1 MPRFHAI
8 LAMGDVQETLPHDDR
23 GNDVRQ
29 EYLEARAIARR
40 IACEVGEPLFYGQQA
55 AHVETSAAL
64 FKADPLVQKAVAEL
78 GARPDRM
85 GHGLGHA
92 TKVAVDAG
100 AIIFIERGATDTVG
114 KTRRLVALAHV
125 AGVLHDIR
133 REEREHAR
141 TGAEEVRRLLH
152 DYDLRQSEQEAIAGA
167 IANHEAFRP
176 SQPMADADGQ
186 LLSDALYDADKFR
199 WGPDNFSDMLWDMLS
214 RRDVPLS
221 AMLGRFL
228 KGLEGIG
235 RIRDTFRS
243 GTGRRYGPDFID
255 RGMEIGRRLYAE
267 LTAAD
272 ER

>member
-1 MPRFHAI
+1 
-8 LAMGDVQETLPHDDR
+8 MGDVQETLPHDDR

-152 DYDLRQSEQEAIAGA
+152 DYDLRQGEQEAIAGA

>member
-1 MPRFHAI
+1 VTRRTYCRKTIP
-8 LAMGDVQETLPHDDR
+8 

-29 EYLEARAIARR
+29 EYLEARQIARR
-40 IACEVGEPLFYGQQA
+40 IAREVGEPLFYGQQG

-64 FKADPLVQKAVAEL
+64 FQADPLVQRAVAEL
-78 GARPDRM
+78 GARPDRI

-100 AIIFIERGATDTVG
+100 AIIFVERGSTGPVG
-114 KTRRLVALAHV
+114 RTRRLVSLAHV

-141 TGAEEVRRLLH
+141 TGAEEVRRLLKE
-152 DYDLRQSEQEAIAGA
+152 YDLRQAEQEAIAGA
-167 IANHEAFRP
+167 IANHEAFRRP
-176 SQPMADADGQ
+176 QPMADADGQ

-199 WGPDNFSDMLWDMLS
+199 WGPDNFSEMLWDMVS

-221 AMLGRFL
+221 ALLGRFL
-228 KGLEGIG
+228 EGLEGVG
-235 RIRDTFRS
+235 RIRETFRS

-267 LTAAD
+267 LTAA
-272 ER
+272 ENR